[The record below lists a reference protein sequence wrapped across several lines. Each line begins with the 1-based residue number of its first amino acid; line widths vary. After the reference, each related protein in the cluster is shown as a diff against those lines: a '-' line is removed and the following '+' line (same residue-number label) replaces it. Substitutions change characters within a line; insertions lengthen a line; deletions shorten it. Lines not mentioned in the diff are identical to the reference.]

1 MRAYFFLLPCLVLS
15 GVLSAQG
22 IYLNSNKPDASVC
35 PRLLRD
41 KTSME
46 FRGYGQGADSSLKT
60 YYQQGVQYFLQG
72 QRKDVSVFTAY
83 DDKDRPTSIASLKGK
98 VVLVGLWSVHCQ
110 PSARMLMEFSR
121 IYPKQ
126 AQYGFQLLAVNFDA
140 TQQDG
145 GHIQGGWPAIDA
157 FMTDNRRFFQASK
170 LPVYTSGVG
179 KEGAANFMD
188 TVYSLPVLFV
198 VDREGRLA
206 QIHIGYQ
213 NGFVGKSLMQA
224 LAEHPAPAPPA
235 AAPMPRPA
243 PPAPA
248 TAAH

>member
-1 MRAYFFLLPCLVLS
+1 MRAFLLPLCLFLS

-22 IYLNSNKPDASVC
+22 IYLNANRPDASVC

-41 KTSME
+41 KTAME
-46 FRGYGQGADSSLKT
+46 FRGYGRGADTSMKR
-60 YYQQGVQYFLQG
+60 YYQQGVEYFLQG
-72 QRKDVSVFTAY
+72 KRKDVSAFTAY
-83 DDKDRPTSIASLKGK
+83 NDKGRPTSIASLKGK

-121 IYPKQ
+121 IYSKQ

-170 LPVYTSGVG
+170 LPVYTPGVG

-188 TVYSLPVLFV
+188 TIYSLPVLFV

-224 LAEHPAPAPPA
+224 LMEHPVPVPTPA
-235 AAPMPRPA
+235 APLP

-248 TAAH
+248 SAAH